1 MGVQVADQPL
11 PRRRGR
17 GWLSLP
23 QAFLESPRRGRR
35 SRGSTGVVGSPGSSW
50 VRRGRQSTRNPSS
63 HGGHSPGGG
72 EGGQW
77 AEALA
82 WREKCPGR
90 GGAQDSLLGRPPAS
104 LKDKTSTWASS
115 PRTAPRRGP
124 APGQAGAWG
133 HLRVR
138 GAWLGSTRGCH
149 SWSQAPR
156 PSPGPAQ
163 PGRAQ
168 GPEGDPTVPKDTPSP
183 VRPARLGVWESQPPR
198 VRAQPQAGG
207 SLPEVKPHW
216 APALPLCGLSLSGPL
231 YLWPPLLPTPS
242 GMDKP
247 GRLHPAPQLP
257 RAPPPQLE
265 TRHPTLTPLSLSGL
279 TLNPKQKQETGAGSS
294 EVVALPGSRIPSLW
308 ALPTARGTPLGSHCP
323 VLVAQ
328 KRGPPHRQGQS
339 RSAPLPD
346 GPPWAPKTCTET
358 PLASRATREFPKA
371 TWHPAPS
378 FQGPGILGRRRV
390 TAPRPQAWTVGQ
402 EPSTAGARGS

>member
-1 MGVQVADQPL
+1 MADQPL

-35 SRGSTGVVGSPGSSW
+35 SRGSTGVVRSPGSSW

-257 RAPPPQLE
+257 RAPPPT
-265 TRHPTLTPLSLSGL
+265 TRDQTPNTHSPEPLWADTESQ
-279 TLNPKQKQETGAGSS
+279 TETGNGGWELRSGG
-294 EVVALPGSRIPSLW
+294 L
-308 ALPTARGTPLGSHCP
+308 AR
-323 VLVAQ
+323 
-328 KRGPPHRQGQS
+328 K
-339 RSAPLPD
+339 
-346 GPPWAPKTCTET
+346 
-358 PLASRATREFPKA
+358 
-371 TWHPAPS
+371 
-378 FQGPGILGRRRV
+378 
-390 TAPRPQAWTVGQ
+390 
-402 EPSTAGARGS
+402 